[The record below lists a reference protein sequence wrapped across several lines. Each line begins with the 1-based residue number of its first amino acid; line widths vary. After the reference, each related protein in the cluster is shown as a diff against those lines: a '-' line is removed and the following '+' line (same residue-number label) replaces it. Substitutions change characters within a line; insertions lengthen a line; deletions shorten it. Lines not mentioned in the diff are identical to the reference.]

1 MNEKLIELLA
11 YIVSSAVG
19 CLNEPK
25 IYGSLRLIDT
35 TQKIIELFN
44 ELNLVE
50 DENLN
55 KIANIINEEKSL
67 CMSDDA
73 AFEKMLNSVSDKL
86 VQLIVNEGK

>member
-1 MNEKLIELLA
+1 M
-11 YIVSSAVG
+11 G
-19 CLNEPK
+19 
-25 IYGSLRLIDT
+25 RD
-35 TQKIIELFN
+35 
-44 ELNLVE
+44 E